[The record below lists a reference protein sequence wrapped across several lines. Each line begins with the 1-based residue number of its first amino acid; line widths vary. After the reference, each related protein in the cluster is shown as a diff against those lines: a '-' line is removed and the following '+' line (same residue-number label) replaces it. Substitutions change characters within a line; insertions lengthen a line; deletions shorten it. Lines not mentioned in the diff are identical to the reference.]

1 MTPGQALLTSLIVCL
16 AGAGLTAFTAGQ
28 RRLTGWLAFAV
39 TAIASGF
46 ALYAAASSMRHGGA
60 DSETF
65 LRIPALGFALTLH
78 VDGLSAIFIGLIA
91 SIALPATFFGIRYM
105 DLYPDYS
112 LRRYHP
118 WLLVFLAAMYGLV
131 STTDMMWFFFIFWQ
145 MMTIPGYALIR
156 FEHRKPQ
163 NRRAALKFLVMM
175 QVACVVTMIGAEMLA
190 TNAVPAAGG
199 AALRYDFES
208 ISRGLPGLLEQRP
221 AFVATAFALFLVGF
235 GIKLGM
241 WPFGQIWLP
250 DAHPAAPSPMSALL
264 SGVMLKTGVYGIM
277 RYFFWL
283 VPESAREIYPAT
295 TWGACIAALGTLTLF
310 TGTLQAL
317 RQEQTKR
324 LLAFHS
330 IGQLGYILLGIG
342 ASLMILGQG
351 DAALLPVA
359 VVALGGALMHTVFH
373 GTFKSLLF
381 LNSGSMLWAARTQNL
396 NQLGGLL
403 RWMPL
408 TGLTAFVAAMSI
420 SGVPGF
426 NGFLS
431 KWTIYV
437 GAIQGSPAGR
447 WLPVCAVIGILISAV
462 TLASFIKFFG
472 VSFLGQTSRTVAAAA
487 EERKRLE
494 VGGLMQAPQ
503 LLLAAAC
510 VAFGLIPGLAFGLA
524 VKGLLASQAGLGA
537 VLAGAVDQTRA
548 VPGMSAELLGTAVFL
563 PLGLLV
569 AIVLLAGL
577 AALLARSGGASRRRA
592 TPWLTGYQT
601 STEQTRYTAHGLY
614 AEFKRRFRW
623 LGGTPAPTDAH
634 DSESPKST

>member
-16 AGAGLTAFTAGQ
+16 AGAGLTALTADR
-28 RRLTGWLAFAV
+28 RRLTGWLAFLITAV
-39 TAIASGF
+39 ASSF
-46 ALYAAASSMRHGGA
+46 ALFAASASLGSGGVEP
-60 DSETF
+60 ETF
-65 LRIPALGFALTLH
+65 LRLPALGFALTLH
-78 VDGLSAIFIGLIA
+78 VDGLTAVFIGLIA
-91 SIALPATFFGIRYM
+91 SIALPATFFSIRYM
-105 DLYPDYS
+105 DLYPEYS

-118 WLLVFLAAMYGLV
+118 WLLVFVAAMYGLV

-145 MMTIPGYALIR
+145 MMTLPGYALIR
-156 FEHRKPQ
+156 FEHRKPE
-163 NRRAALKFLVMM
+163 NRRAALKFLIMM
-175 QVACVVTMIGAEMLA
+175 QIACVVTMIGAELLA
-190 TNAVPAAGG
+190 SNTVPPVGG
-199 AALRYDFES
+199 EGMRYDFDA

-221 AFVATAFALFLVGF
+221 GLVAAAFTLFLVGF

-283 VPESAREIYPAT
+283 VPAEAREVYPAGA
-295 TWGACIAALGTLTLF
+295 WGMWIAGLGTVTLF
-310 TGTLQAL
+310 TGTMQAL

-330 IGQLGYILLGIG
+330 IGQVGYILLGIG
-342 ASLMILGQG
+342 ASLMILGHG
-351 DAALLPVA
+351 DDALLPVA
-359 VVALGGALMHTVFH
+359 VVAFAGALMHTVFH

-408 TGLTAFVAAMSI
+408 TGLTALVAAMSI

-437 GAIQGSPAGR
+437 GTIQGLPAGR
-447 WLPVCAVIGILISAV
+447 LLPVCAAVGILISTV
-462 TLASFIKFFG
+462 TLASFMKFFG
-472 VSFLGQTSRTVAAAA
+472 VSFLSQTSETVRQAAAHG
-487 EERKRLE
+487 KRLE
-494 VGGLMQAPQ
+494 VGALMQAPQ
-503 LLLAAAC
+503 VVLAAAC

-524 VKGLLASQAGLGA
+524 AKGLLASEAGLGA
-537 VLAGAVDQTRA
+537 VLAGALNQMPA
-548 VPGMSAELLGTAVFL
+548 VPGMKAALTGGAVFI
-563 PLGLLV
+563 PLGL
-569 AIVLLAGL
+569 L
-577 AALLARSGGASRRRA
+577 AALLAFLGLAAWFARSGGAKRRTA
-592 TPWLTGYQT
+592 APWLTGYQAA
-601 STEQTRYTAHGLY
+601 TEQTRYQAHGLY
-614 AEFKRRFRW
+614 ADFKRRFRW
-623 LGGTPAPTDAH
+623 LGGAPA
-634 DSESPKST
+634 SPGADKTHTRRTR

>member
-16 AGAGLTAFTAGQ
+16 AGAGVTALTAGR
-28 RRLTGWLAFAV
+28 RRLSGWLAFGV
-39 TAIASGF
+39 TAIASSL
-46 ALYAAASSMRHGGA
+46 ALYAAGSSLGNGGVEP
-60 DSETF
+60 ETF
-65 LRIPALGFALTLH
+65 LRLPALGFALTLQ

-145 MMTIPGYALIR
+145 MMTLPGFALIR
-156 FEHRKPQ
+156 FEHRKPE
-163 NRRAALKFLVMM
+163 NRRAAVKFLVMM
-175 QVACVVTMIGAEMLA
+175 QIACVATMIGAALLA
-190 TNAVPAAGG
+190 TNAVPAGVG
-199 AALRYDFES
+199 APLRYDFES

-221 AFVATAFALFLVGF
+221 MLVATAFALFLVGF

-241 WPFGQIWLP
+241 WPFGQVWLP

-283 VPESAREIYPAT
+283 VPESARDIYPAGA
-295 TWGACIAALGTLTLF
+295 WGAWIAGLGTLTLF

-351 DAALLPVA
+351 DPAMLPVA
-359 VVALGGALMHTVFH
+359 VVAFAGALMHTVFH

-381 LNSGSMLWAARTQNL
+381 LNSGSMLWAARTQDL

-403 RWMPL
+403 RWMPV
-408 TGLTAFVAAMSI
+408 TGLTAFVGALSI

-437 GAIQGSPAGR
+437 GAIQGTPAGR
-447 WLPVCAVIGILISAV
+447 LLPVCVVIGILISAV
-462 TLASFIKFFG
+462 TLASFMKFFG
-472 VSFLGQTSRTVAAAA
+472 MSFLSQTSRTVRQAAGD
-487 EERKRLE
+487 RRRLE
-494 VGGLMQAPQ
+494 VGGLMQVPQ
-503 LLLAAAC
+503 VALAAAC
-510 VAFGLIPGLAFGLA
+510 IVFGLVPGLAFGLA
-524 VKGLLASQAGLGA
+524 TRGLLASRGGLGA
-537 VLAGAVDQTRA
+537 LLAGALNRMNDL
-548 VPGMSAELLGTAVFL
+548 PGVKAALTGGAVFI
-563 PLGLLV
+563 PL
-569 AIVLLAGL
+569 VLLATLLVFLAL
-577 AALLARSGGASRRRA
+577 AALLARAGGARRRA
-592 TPWLTGYQT
+592 AQPWMTGYQLA
-601 STEQTRYTAHGLY
+601 TEQTRFTAHGMY

-623 LGGTPAPTDAH
+623 LGGAPPRPPVDERKT
-634 DSESPKST
+634 STAR